1 MYLEHFGL
9 NESPFKITPN
19 TDFFF
24 AGARRGE
31 ILEALQYAIHQGE
44 GIVKVVGEVGSG
56 KTMLCRVLME
66 QLPDNVD
73 TIYLANPRLGR
84 DEVLLAIADELGL
97 RLDGER
103 QTTMIR
109 MLQQCLIER
118 FAAGRQVV
126 VLIDEAHAMPLES
139 LEEVRL
145 LSNLETRDH
154 KLLQIVLFGQPE
166 LEEVLARSD
175 MRQLKE
181 RITHG
186 FTLLPMHRPAIGEY
200 LMFRLRASGYRGPH
214 PFTQTAIRCLALA
227 SQGLTRRVNI
237 IADKALLAAF
247 AAGTYQVGLKE
258 VKAAI
263 RDSGLRVI
271 PYRWLLLAFGFLCAL
286 TLLCLVAWQMHGRSL
301 PLPQPAS
308 KSVVAAREASAKLAV
323 VPKVLSFEDRL
334 KADQEW
340 LRQKDDSMLTI
351 QLLLSRR
358 AHVVNIE
365 RFVLENLRDLPSDQ
379 IKVTPMQ
386 EAGQDYVGVFY
397 GRFSSR
403 LEAERAI
410 RELPASVKATG
421 ATFRSL
427 KSLRLAL
434 AAR

>member
-9 NESPFKITPN
+9 NEPPFKITPN

-24 AGARRGE
+24 AGGRRGE
-31 ILEALQYAIHQGE
+31 ILEALQYAIRQGE

-66 QLPDNVD
+66 QLPNSVD

-97 RLDGER
+97 SLDGVR

-109 MLQQCLIER
+109 MLQQTLIER

-166 LEEVLARSD
+166 LEGVLARSD

-200 LMFRLRASGYRGPH
+200 LMFRLRAAGYRGPH
-214 PFTQTAIRCLALA
+214 PFSTAAIRQLASA

-247 AAGTYQVGLKE
+247 AAGNYEVGIKE
-258 VKAAI
+258 VRAAI
-263 RDSGLRVI
+263 RDSGLRA
-271 PYRWLLLAFGFLCAL
+271 YRWSLWIGLVVGVILILALGIWIQRHSAKTPSVKAL
-286 TLLCLVAWQMHGRSL
+286 VTVAPVRSNL
-301 PLPQPAS
+301 PV
-308 KSVVAAREASAKLAV
+308 VVA
-323 VPKVLSFEDRL
+323 PLSFAQRMNADRAWL
-334 KADQEW
+334 QQQEGG
-340 LRQKDDSMLTI
+340 MITI
-351 QLLLSRR
+351 QLLLSRPSYEQD
-358 AHVVNIE
+358 IE
-365 RFVLENLRDLPSDQ
+365 RFVQTNLRELSTEQ
-379 IKVTPMQ
+379 IKVTALK
-386 EAGQDYVGVFY
+386 EVGQTYVGVFY
-397 GRFSSR
+397 GLFVSR
-403 LEAERAI
+403 LEAERALQQ
-410 RELPASVKATG
+410 LPKSIKTNG

-427 KSLRLAL
+427 KSLQMAL
-434 AAR
+434 

>member
-31 ILEALQYAIHQGE
+31 ILEALQYAIRQGE

-66 QLPDNVD
+66 QLPANVD

-214 PFTQTAIRCLALA
+214 PFSHTAIRCLALA

-258 VKAAI
+258 VQAAI

-271 PYRWLLLAFGFLCAL
+271 PLRWLLTAIAGLFLLSAFVILAWTMHRPPAVSS
-286 TLLCLVAWQMHGRSL
+286 VAPVKKVVISA
-301 PLPQPAS
+301 P
-308 KSVVAAREASAKLAV
+308 VAA
-323 VPKVLSFEDRL
+323 VPTPKTQDFKDRL
-334 KADQEW
+334 LVDRNWLLHQE
-340 LRQKDDSMLTI
+340 DGMITI
-351 QLLLSRR
+351 QLLLSRK

-365 RFVLENLRDLPSDQ
+365 RFVTENLRDLPVDL
-379 IKVTPMQ
+379 IKVTPMR

-397 GRFSSR
+397 GSFVSR
-403 LEAERAI
+403 LEAEQALRQ
-410 RELPASVKATG
+410 LPASVKATG
-421 ATFRSL
+421 ATFRTL
-427 KSLRLAL
+427 KSLRMAL
-434 AAR
+434 SAG